1 MRSQRFSTSQLLSL
15 GSLIV
20 LFPALRLF
28 PAQTAEEAGRAGWL
42 CAWAALPLALGY
54 AFFLRRLLD
63 LTEEGEFLPE
73 ALPRLLG
80 KRAGQAALLLTA
92 LWMLLYAA
100 FVLRSGAD
108 RLVGT
113 IYPRSGPAVFCE
125 VMGLLALA
133 AALTTPRALVR
144 VARMLRPFLFGALL
158 VILGFAAFSVRTE
171 NLWPVTARELLP
183 VCRGALGAVDIAC
196 GALGA
201 LCFLA
206 GGTDDGGP
214 GFRQM
219 AGWLLWLSL
228 LLSLLSAA
236 VTGVFGHE
244 LTAQLSRPFFV
255 LVRTLVFFRT
265 VERVEALVVMLWV
278 FPDFLLSSLFLW
290 IGQFCLRLLWKKDP
304 GADHAGSFDL
314 GEGRLL
320 IWLAGGA
327 VIALSLVL
335 APDAQSLER
344 WSRALIPALNLLF
357 SLVLLPAVY
366 IAAKLRA
373 KKKPAGE

>member
-15 GSLIV
+15 GSMIV

-42 CAWAALPLALGY
+42 CAFAALPLSLGY

-63 LTEEGEFLPE
+63 LTREGEYLPE

-92 LWMLLYAA
+92 LWTLLYAA

-113 IYPRSGPAVFCE
+113 IYPRSAWTVFSE
-125 VMGLLALA
+125 IMGLLALA
-133 AALTTPRALVR
+133 AALSTPRALVR
-144 VARMLRPFLFGALL
+144 MARMLRPLLLGTLL
-158 VILGFAAFSVRTE
+158 VLLGFAAFSVRPE
-171 NLWPVTARELLP
+171 NLWPVTSGELLP
-183 VCRGALGAVDIAC
+183 VCRGALGAVDISC
-196 GALGA
+196 GALAA

-214 GFRQM
+214 GFRQT
-219 AGWLLWLSL
+219 AGWLVRLAL
-228 LLSLLSAA
+228 LLALLSAA

-265 VERVEALVVMLWV
+265 VERVEALIVMLWV
-278 FPDFLLSSLFLW
+278 FPDFLLASLFLW
-290 IGQFCLRLLWKKDP
+290 IGQFCLRLLWGKDP
-304 GADHAGSFDL
+304 GADFTGSFDL
-314 GEGRLL
+314 TEGRIL
-320 IWLAGGA
+320 IWLAAAG
-327 VIALSLVL
+327 VLALSLVL

-344 WSRALIPALNLLF
+344 WSRGVIPALNLLF

-366 IAAKLRA
+366 VLARLKI
-373 KKKPAGE
+373 KKPAGD